1 MPRGDEQVKIFRI
14 EGRMLIKH
22 DKFPTWWRFRKE
34 VRALTP
40 EHAIEKVL
48 SELGSKHRVKRY
60 NIVIESVR
68 EISLEEA
75 TDRYVILLS
84 QLKRWVKED

>member
-1 MPRGDEQVKIFRI
+1 MSSEPRVRIFRV
-14 EGRMLIKH
+14 EGKMLIKH
-22 DKFPTWWRFRKE
+22 DKFPTWWPFRKE

-60 NIVIESVR
+60 HIRIESVR

-75 TDRYVILLS
+75 TDRYIILLS
-84 QLKRWVKED
+84 QLKRWVKE

>member
-1 MPRGDEQVKIFRI
+1 MSGDIQVKIFRV

-22 DKFPTWWRFRKE
+22 DKFPTLWRFKKE

-60 NIVIESVR
+60 HIVIENVR
-68 EISLEEA
+68 EISLDEA

-84 QLKRWVKED
+84 QLKGWVKE

>member
-1 MPRGDEQVKIFRI
+1 MATSGDVQVKIFRV

-22 DKFPTWWRFRKE
+22 DKFPTWWKFRKE

-48 SELGSKHRVKRY
+48 SEMGSKHRVKRY
-60 NIVIESVR
+60 NIVIESVK
-68 EISLEEA
+68 EISLDEA

-84 QLKRWVKED
+84 QLKKWVKE

>member
-1 MPRGDEQVKIFRI
+1 M
-14 EGRMLIKH
+14 
-22 DKFPTWWRFRKE
+22 
-34 VRALTP
+34 
-40 EHAIEKVL
+40 L
-48 SELGSKHRVKRY
+48 SELGSKHRVKRHH
-60 NIVIESVR
+60 IVIESVR